1 MTYKETIK
9 AYAVY
14 ADISYAEAAR
24 RADVLKNF
32 IIDTLE
38 SGQELNMTGIGRM
51 GLAIK
56 PAGEYRNPMTGE
68 IVHKEAHPVVKT
80 FISTALKD
88 RFKNADFKVEEGE

>member
-9 AYAVY
+9 AYSVY

-24 RADVLKNF
+24 RAEVLKNF

-38 SGQELNMTGIGRM
+38 AGQEINMTGIGRM

-56 PAGEYRNPMTGE
+56 PAADYRNPMTGE
-68 IVHKEAHPVVKT
+68 TVHKESRPVVKT

-88 RFKNADFKVEEGE
+88 RFKNADFKVEEGK